1 MRWNSTRSL
10 VLPCSCSMVYELRCL
25 GEHMWYFPRWPQY
38 SDGWSMYWIG
48 AMVWYNEHLS
58 FIYSN
63 VDGPGLALHQLLK
76 FVAPAFLVS
85 ISFDCPLTFWY
96 IRSCLKPAAV
106 KGLETIAL
114 VFEHISHLL
123 VLWRSFV
130 CIGYERRWNSESGGN
145 IMYKTF
151 TSRLE
156 LWVRSLGTNLLHSKQ
171 VQAQFADGLRIV
183 SPKDSYYTNELH
195 KYQSGQ
201 GGLCCEAF

>member
-1 MRWNSTRSL
+1 MRWNSTRPL

-106 KGLETIAL
+106 EGLETIAL

-130 CIGYERRWNSESGGN
+130 CIGYERRWNSEGILCIKHSLASLNCGYG
-145 IMYKTF
+145 
-151 TSRLE
+151 RLE
-156 LWVRSLGTNLLHSKQ
+156 HICCIQNKFRHSLQTG
-171 VQAQFADGLRIV
+171 
-183 SPKDSYYTNELH
+183 
-195 KYQSGQ
+195 SG
-201 GGLCCEAF
+201 